1 MAAYAD
7 GVIVGSALVR
17 TLSGPGELGDRLDA
31 LRALTTELAD
41 GVRTRRD
48 EHRRWTARPRSSP
61 TTQPSTGPRARARR
75 RRARWPGSSSAWCS
89 IYAGATKVG
98 HPLTAQRA
106 VQAYEIF
113 PDGLA
118 NTIGLALPFLEIILG
133 VLLVLGLFTRP
144 AAIASTLLMVA
155 FIIGIS
161 QAWARGLTID
171 CGCFGGGGAD
181 RRRPRPSTRRRS
193 PATSSSPSPGRGCG
207 GARAPSPRSTAI
219 LFGH

>member
-1 MAAYAD
+1 MSTEMHGATPLTAD
-7 GVIVGSALVR
+7 APS
-17 TLSGPGELGDRLDA
+17 PGRDRLLDVVG
-31 LRALTTELAD
+31 TLARLFL
-41 GVRTRRD
+41 GIVL
-48 EHRRWTARPRSSP
+48 
-61 TTQPSTGPRARARR
+61 
-75 RRARWPGSSSAWCS
+75 
-89 IYAGATKVG
+89 IYAGATKIG

-118 NTIGLALPFLEIILG
+118 NTIGLALPFLEVILG

-144 AAIASTLLMVA
+144 VAIVSTLLMVA

-171 CGCFGGGGAD
+171 CGCFGGGGEIGAKSTTYPLD
-181 RRRPRPSTRRRS
+181 IARDAVFALAGAWLWWRPRTMASLDRY
-193 PATSSSPSPGRGCG
+193 
-207 GARAPSPRSTAI
+207 